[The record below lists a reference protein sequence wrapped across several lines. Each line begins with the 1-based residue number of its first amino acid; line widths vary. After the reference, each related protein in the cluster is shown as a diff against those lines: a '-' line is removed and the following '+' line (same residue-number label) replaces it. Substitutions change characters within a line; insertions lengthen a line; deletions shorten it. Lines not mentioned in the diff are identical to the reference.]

1 MADLLEGEQVE
12 TQEVVEAQE
21 PAAQEAPETGTE
33 KSEET
38 LDIVAREI
46 GKQRERD
53 EAGRF
58 AKKQGEAPV
67 LEKTVVPGQE
77 EPVAPVVQEP
87 PKHNP
92 FSAWKKEA
100 QEKLSLLEPDVQQMI
115 VEREGQF
122 HRGIEQ
128 YKEEANFA
136 RTIKKAVAP
145 HAEYMQQLG
154 VTPDFALSHLV
165 GVERQLRTGSAEQ
178 KAAMFQQMALD
189 YGVDLGQIA
198 QMPFD
203 PNMFRLQQQ
212 VNILQAQLQTPQAS
226 QQTAEDGEIESTID
240 EFSRTHEHFEEL
252 RGDMALLLQEGK
264 AANLDDAYVKA
275 IRLNDGLFE
284 KYQAKQLEESRR
296 NEAMKAN
303 QAAKAAKAAAVS
315 VKGAPTGITH
325 SPTPATTEDAVRQAM
340 KQHGL

>member
-1 MADLLEGEQVE
+1 MAELLEGEQLGAVE
-12 TQEVVEAQE
+12 PEVVDTQEPEV
-21 PAAQEAPETGTE
+21 APDAPSGE
-33 KSEET
+33 SEET
-38 LDIVAREI
+38 QDIVAREI

-58 AKKQGEAPV
+58 AKKQEEPPAQELP
-67 LEKTVVPGQE
+67 VVPE
-77 EPVAPVVQEP
+77 EPPAPVVPEP

-100 QEKLSLLEPDVQQMI
+100 QEKLSTLDPEVQQMI

-122 HRGIEQ
+122 HKGIEQ

-198 QMPFD
+198 QMPFN

-212 VNILQAQLQTPQAS
+212 VNSLQAQLQTPQAS
-226 QQTAEDGEIESTID
+226 QQTAEDGEISSTID
-240 EFSRTHEHFEEL
+240 EFARTHEHFEEL

-264 AANLDDAYVKA
+264 AADLDDAYVKA

-284 KYQAKQLEESRR
+284 KHQAQQLEESRR
-296 NEAMKAN
+296 QEALKAN